1 MREIDGEMRSNVPA
15 YDDSAFRVCVVWAPG
30 RENFTY
36 HYVASPRAA
45 ARYMRLPGPTEGAM
59 AAGLCEYEDGE
70 WTEWYSDDGLDIDEC
85 IEEYG
90 EILEYSEAAA
100 DFILAGPD
108 PKEAA

>member
-1 MREIDGEMRSNVPA
+1 MARVREIDGEVRTSPA
-15 YDDSAFRVCVVWAPG
+15 SQDNSTLRVYVVWAPG

-59 AAGLCEYEDGE
+59 AAGLCELEDGE

-85 IEEYG
+85 IEEG
-90 EILEYSEAAA
+90 VVLSA
-100 DFILAGPD
+100 
-108 PKEAA
+108 

>member
-1 MREIDGEMRSNVPA
+1 MARVREIDGEVRTSPASQDNSNL
-15 YDDSAFRVCVVWAPG
+15 RVYVVWAVG

-59 AAGLCEYEDGE
+59 AAGLCELEDGE

-85 IEEYG
+85 IEEG
-90 EILEYSEAAA
+90 VELSA
-100 DFILAGPD
+100 
-108 PKEAA
+108 